1 MTCGASLFVEGDNS
15 GVHQTMTKST
25 ALTDSDIKAKTDQM

>member
-1 MTCGASLFVEGDNS
+1 MTCAASLLAEGDNS

-25 ALTDSDIKAKTDQM
+25 AITDSDIKAKTDQM